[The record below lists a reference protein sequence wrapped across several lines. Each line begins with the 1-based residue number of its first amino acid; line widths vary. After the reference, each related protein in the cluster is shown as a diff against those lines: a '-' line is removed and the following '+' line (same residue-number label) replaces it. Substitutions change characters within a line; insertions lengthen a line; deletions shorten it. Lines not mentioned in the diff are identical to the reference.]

1 MPPDISVVIP
11 TCRRPAELA
20 EAIRSVLVEKS
31 LSLEVIVV
39 DDTAEQSA
47 RPTIA
52 GFSDPR
58 IRYEVNPKPSGG
70 WVSAVR
76 NYGASFVR
84 APLVHFL
91 DDDDR
96 VPLGHYAAAKSAFA
110 MYPDVGVIFGR
121 VSPFG
126 DDDASLKK
134 EIVFFSRAARR
145 AALAAHLGKRWAFS
159 TSLYFG
165 ETLFVCGAAMIRKEC
180 FDAIGGFDPSL
191 KVAEDVE
198 LYARAIARYGAKFID
213 SDALHYR
220 IWNSS
225 LMHTP
230 TILPTLVR
238 DNYRRIHARYR
249 KDHGSVDYLARKAF
263 TRIFSRLV

>member
-134 EIVFFSRAARR
+134 EMVFFSRAARR
-145 AALAAHLGKRWAFS
+145 AALAAHLGQRWAFS